1 MRILGLSFN
10 FHDSAAAFVQNGEI
24 IGAVQ
29 EERFTRIKHD
39 PSFPIHSI
47 NYLLDIN
54 KINDINKF
62 DKIAFYENPFNLWYS
77 PRSHKNG
84 ADCACAQCIA

>member
-29 EERFTRIKHD
+29 EEVTRIKHD

-62 DKIAFYENPFNLWYS
+62 DKIAFYENPKLKFNRILMSYLAMS
-77 PRSHKNG
+77 PRVGVHLR
-84 ADCACAQCIA
+84 Q